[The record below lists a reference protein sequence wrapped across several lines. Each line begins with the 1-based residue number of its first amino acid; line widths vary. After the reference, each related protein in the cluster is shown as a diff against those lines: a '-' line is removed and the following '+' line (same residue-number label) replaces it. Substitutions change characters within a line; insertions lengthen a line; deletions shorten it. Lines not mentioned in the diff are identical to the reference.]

1 MGDDI
6 MSYNGGVAVAMKG
19 KECVAIAC
27 DKRYGVQNR
36 TIATNFTKIFQYGD
50 HCLVAFCGLATDV
63 CRLLSEIGKIDF
75 WVIFKVQTVAQRL
88 KFRTDLYE
96 LREQRKLK
104 PVVLYNML
112 TNLLYERRFGPYFVY
127 ALVVGLDP
135 KTGETYVF
143 DSDNIGAISDNVNLA
158 TVGTASEFI
167 FGLGE
172 LFFKPN
178 MNSDELFEATSQALL
193 NGVDRDSAS
202 GWGAV
207 VYVVEKDKITVRE
220 LKGRQ
225 D

>member
-6 MSYNGGVAVAMKG
+6 MSYNGGVALAMKG

-27 DKRYGVQNR
+27 DKRYGVQNK
-36 TIATNFTKIFQYGD
+36 TIATNFTKIFQYV
-50 HCLVAFCGLATDV
+50 LFENVSFFL
-63 CRLLSEIGKIDF
+63 
-75 WVIFKVQTVAQRL
+75 KVQTVSERL
-88 KFRTDLYE
+88 RFRTNLYE

-104 PVVLYNML
+104 PLVLYNML

-127 ALVVGLDP
+127 ALVIGLDP

-158 TVGTASEFI
+158 TVGTASDYI

-178 MNSDELFEATSQALL
+178 MNADELFEATSQALL

-207 VYVVEKDKITVRE
+207 VYVVEKDKVTVRE

>member
-1 MGDDI
+1 M
-6 MSYNGGVAVAMKG
+6 
-19 KECVAIAC
+19 
-27 DKRYGVQNR
+27 
-36 TIATNFTKIFQYGD
+36 
-50 HCLVAFCGLATDV
+50 
-63 CRLLSEIGKIDF
+63 
-75 WVIFKVQTVAQRL
+75 QTVSQRL
-88 KFRTDLYE
+88 KFRTNLYE

-104 PVVLYNML
+104 PSVLYNML

-127 ALVVGLDP
+127 ALVIGLDP
-135 KTGETYVF
+135 KTGETFVY

-158 TVGTASEFI
+158 TVGTASEYI

-178 MNSDELFEATSQALL
+178 MNADELFEATSQALL
-193 NGVDRDSAS
+193 NGMDRDSAS

-207 VYVVEKDKITVRE
+207 VYVVEKDKVTVRE

>member
-6 MSYNGGVAVAMKG
+6 MSYNGGVALAMKG

-27 DKRYGVQNR
+27 DKRYGVQ
-36 TIATNFTKIFQYGD
+36 T
-50 HCLVAFCGLATDV
+50 VSE
-63 CRLLSEIGKIDF
+63 RL
-75 WVIFKVQTVAQRL
+75 R
-88 KFRTDLYE
+88 FRTNLYE

-104 PVVLYNML
+104 PLVLYNML

-127 ALVVGLDP
+127 ALVIGLDP

-158 TVGTASEFI
+158 TVGTASDYI

-178 MNSDELFEATSQALL
+178 MNADELFEATSQALL

-207 VYVVEKDKITVRE
+207 VYVVEKDKVTVRE